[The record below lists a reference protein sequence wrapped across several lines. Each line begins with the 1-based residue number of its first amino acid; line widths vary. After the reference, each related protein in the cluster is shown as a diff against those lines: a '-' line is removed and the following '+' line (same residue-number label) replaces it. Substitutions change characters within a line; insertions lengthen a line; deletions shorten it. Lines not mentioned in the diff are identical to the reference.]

1 MITESTPVECGRK
14 DRRSVKISLTQIQ
27 YSYGWRRCLALAGR
41 CIFAASAQCEPQK
54 SSHQVGK
61 VDVRKLAIRPLGYR
75 IKISNQRK
83 QHGGTGQPGHDLGSR
98 AENLAVAQVARQGK
112 ATPGVGDAKTVG
124 RQ

>member
-41 CIFAASAQCEPQK
+41 SLFAASAQCEPQK

-61 VDVRKLAIRPLGYR
+61 IDVRKLAIRSLWYR
-75 IKISNQRK
+75 IKIPNQRK
-83 QHGGTGQPGHDLGSR
+83 QHGGTGQPAHHFGSR
-98 AENLAVAQVARQGK
+98 AENLLFSHVAGQRH
-112 ATPGVGDAKTVG
+112 T
-124 RQ
+124 